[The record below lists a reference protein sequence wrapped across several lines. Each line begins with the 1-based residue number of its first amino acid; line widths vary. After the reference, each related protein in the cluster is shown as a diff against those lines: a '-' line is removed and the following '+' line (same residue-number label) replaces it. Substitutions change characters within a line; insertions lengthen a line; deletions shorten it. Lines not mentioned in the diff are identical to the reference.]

1 MRLNLH
7 SNGGNRHTLSEMCL
21 TPVLINHPAVI
32 AVIVIEGCG
41 EGGNVTF
48 EGVSVMF
55 GLRIRIICG
64 CLSALNGGVSG
75 IVVSGCTLMHAKIF
89 DYLSR
94 NRPDCGWCAYGNY
107 SVSSGLE
114 DA

>member
-48 EGVSVMF
+48 EGVSVIDDSKSMTAMTMGVF
-55 GLRIRIICG
+55 IF
-64 CLSALNGGVSG
+64 LSS
-75 IVVSGCTLMHAKIF
+75 
-89 DYLSR
+89 
-94 NRPDCGWCAYGNY
+94 
-107 SVSSGLE
+107 
-114 DA
+114 

>member
-1 MRLNLH
+1 
-7 SNGGNRHTLSEMCL
+7 MCL

-75 IVVSGCTLMHAKIF
+75 IVVSDHSDDNDSDDNGGIYIFIVVTLFAELLINIF
-89 DYLSR
+89 ILINIYK
-94 NRPDCGWCAYGNY
+94 
-107 SVSSGLE
+107 
-114 DA
+114 